1 MHLRGR
7 KVCNMPI
14 ALSCALHK
22 CIEFFLTKILHP
34 STKIIS
40 NKKYPLIPTVEYQ
53 KVTHTSSTEY
63 YDKHGV
69 PCLCLLVT

>member
-1 MHLRGR
+1 
-7 KVCNMPI
+7 MPI
-14 ALSCALHK
+14 ALSSALHK
-22 CIEFFLTKILHP
+22 NMEFFLTKIFHP

-40 NKKYPLIPTVEYQ
+40 HKNFLVIPTVEYQ

-69 PCLCLLVT
+69 PWLRLLVT